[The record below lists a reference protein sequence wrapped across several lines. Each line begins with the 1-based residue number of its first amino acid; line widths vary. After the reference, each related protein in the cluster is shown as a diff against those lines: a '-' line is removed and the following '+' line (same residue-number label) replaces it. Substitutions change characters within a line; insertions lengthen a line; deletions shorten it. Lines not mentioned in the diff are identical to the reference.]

1 MKYIQTN
8 KCPEAVG
15 PYAQAIVSN
24 GFIFCSGQLGLD
36 TDCVLAE
43 GLAKQTHQIIKN
55 LQAVLQEAGS
65 DLDFIVKTTI
75 YVTDIKHFAEVNKIY
90 GEYFSAHKPARAT
103 VEVSNLPKDAMI
115 EIDAIAEV
123 ITENK

>member
-8 KCPEAVG
+8 KAPEAVG

-36 TDCVLAE
+36 TKGVLSE
-43 GLAKQTHQIIKN
+43 GLAKQTHQVLTN

-65 DLDFIVKTTI
+65 DLDFVVKTTI
-75 YVTDIKHFAEVNKIY
+75 YVTDIQHFAEVNNIY
-90 GEYFSAHKPARAT
+90 GEYFSTHKPARAT
-103 VEVSNLPKDAMI
+103 VEVSNLPKGALI

>member
-1 MKYIQTN
+1 M
-8 KCPEAVG
+8 
-15 PYAQAIVSN
+15 
-24 GFIFCSGQLGLD
+24 
-36 TDCVLAE
+36 AE
-43 GLAKQTHQIIKN
+43 GLEKQTHQVIEN

-90 GEYFSAHKPARAT
+90 GEYFSTHKPARST

-115 EIDAIAEV
+115 EIDAIAV
-123 ITENK
+123 RVDL